1 MKPTL
6 RQITTTPESSFLVR
20 KDVGE
25 SMLNNWHY
33 HPEVELLYIKKSSG
47 TWLIGD
53 HIGNFDNGDMVLIG
67 ANLPHCFR
75 HEYPHINKKGIAPG
89 ESICIKFVP
98 DILGSTFLQL
108 PETKAIRQ
116 LLSKCN
122 TGLRIT
128 GKTKNSLPIT
138 IEKMLTASPGMKLAY
153 LLFLLEEI
161 AASKEYL
168 PLSSAGFMLSAGD
181 TNKDKIKLVFDYTF
195 NHYNEKISLPQV
207 AAILNMTTPSFCRYF
222 KTKTNKTYIQFLME
236 VRIGFAC
243 RLLVE
248 DEKNVSEICYECG
261 YNNLSHFNKQ
271 FKTITSKTP
280 LEYRNDYM
288 KMKLVH

>member
-6 RQITTTPESSFLVR
+6 RQITTTPEASFLVR

-98 DILGSTFLQL
+98 DIFGSTFLQL

-122 TGLRIT
+122 TGLKIT
-128 GKTKNSLPIT
+128 GKAKNSLPLT
-138 IEKMLTASPGMKLAY
+138 IEKMLTATPGMKLAY

-161 AASKEYL
+161 ATSKEYL

-181 TNKDKIKLVFDYTF
+181 TNKDKIKLVFEYTF
-195 NHYNEKISLPQV
+195 NRYNEKISLPQV

-222 KTKTNKTYIQFLME
+222 KSKTNKTYIQFLME

-248 DEKNVSEICYECG
+248 DEKNVSEVCYECG

-271 FKTITSKTP
+271 FKTITKKTP
-280 LEYRNDYM
+280 LGYRGDYLKM
-288 KMKLVH
+288 KMGS

>member
-75 HEYPHINKKGIAPG
+75 HEYAHINKKGIAPG

-98 DILGSTFLQL
+98 EIFGDTFLQL
-108 PETKAIRQ
+108 PETKVMRQ
-116 LLSKCN
+116 LLVKCQ
-122 TGLRIT
+122 TGLQIT
-128 GKTKNSLPIT
+128 GKTKNSLPVT

-161 AASKEYL
+161 AASKECK
-168 PLSSAGFMLSAGD
+168 PLSSAGFMLSPEG
-181 TNKDKIKLVFDYTF
+181 TNRDKIKLAFEYTF
-195 NHYNEKISLPQV
+195 NHYQEKIHLGQV

-222 KTKTNKTYIQFLME
+222 KNKTNKTYIQFLME

-271 FKTITSKTP
+271 FKTITKKTP
-280 LEYRNDYM
+280 LAYRGDYLKM
-288 KMKLVH
+288 KMGS